1 MREGERVITLVGWG
15 AAARGAES
23 YEPELDRFLN
33 TCAGSGTPANK
44 SAKGAA
50 HAANRQAQ
58 GTAGTPGRP
67 SSGATEDLSLLQL
80 LGLAVGLT
88 ILIVLVEAGP
98 AWIFRGLQIC
108 ARWLLGADGG
118 HVHEDA

>member
-67 SSGATEDLSLLQL
+67 SSGATDDLSLLQL
-80 LGLAVGLT
+80 LGLTVGLT